1 MTESP
6 SQNIRER
13 RFDTSEALVDDL
25 RRRIADTL
33 TQAVREVGAAS
44 LVVSGGSTPGP
55 LFDAL
60 SQTPLPWEHV
70 HVTLADE
77 RWVPPDHEASNE
89 RLVKAAPAA
98 EPGRQGQDGTSLV
111 TSDATPEEGAAVIEE
126 RLGRIPRP
134 LDVVILGMG
143 TDGHTASLFPQAPE
157 LTAGL
162 DPETSRACLAV
173 RPPGAAHPRLSLTAR
188 ALKNSRWRILHLRG
202 DAKWQVYRQAA
213 EPGPVADMP
222 DSRFAASRTRRLLVA
237 VVVCGEPTS

>member
-6 SQNIRER
+6 SHNVREH
-13 RFDTSEALVDDL
+13 RFETSEALVDDL

-33 TQAVREVGAAS
+33 TQAVREIGAAS

-60 SQTPLPWEHV
+60 SETPLPWEHV

-89 RLVKAAPAA
+89 SLVKQRLLQNRAAKAKW
-98 EPGRQGQDGTSLV
+98 TSLV

-157 LTAGL
+157 LAAGL

-188 ALKNSRWRILHLRG
+188 ALKDSRWRILHLRG
-202 DAKWQVYRQAA
+202 DAKWQVYRQAT

-222 DSRFAASRTRRLLVA
+222 IRDLLQAGLDVYWS
-237 VVVCGEPTS
+237 P